1 MITLYLEEIFHN
13 DSTFFIGIS
22 ELKNK
27 FKHTKDQLLK
37 FADSHLDDVIAIQF
51 LDSCLIVDEM
61 HILSASQNAINAW
74 GGEYAISRSLGLEIA
89 VYASTQK
96 QIGKALD
103 SIGVKDGLERIAL
116 VVVSKS
122 KQPLI
127 ECINTLIS
135 EIGEDVVEPFKIN
148 NERLTML
155 MRFYEISIKEIE
167 SLTSSKEL
175 DKLQDALSRCVRSRI
190 SLVAIES

>member
-51 LDSCLIVDEM
+51 LDSSLIVDEM

-135 EIGEDVVEPFKIN
+135 KIGEDVVEPFKIN